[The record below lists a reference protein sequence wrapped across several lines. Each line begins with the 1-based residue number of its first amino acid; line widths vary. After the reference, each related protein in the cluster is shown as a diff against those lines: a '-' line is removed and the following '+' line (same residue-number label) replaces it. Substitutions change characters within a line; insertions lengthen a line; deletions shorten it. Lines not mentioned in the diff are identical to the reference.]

1 MAALTEAAGKA
12 EELKQN
18 LEGAAAATGSVSDSA
33 KQAKES
39 IEEAKN
45 EAENLRDVARNTS
58 YSNFL
63 ESINV
68 IKRGLLGITGI
79 FKKAIAI
86 PKAEREYQL
95 RMEKLRRTLKYVDF
109 GKWHDIDFAK
119 MHLNEL
125 RKFDIAAQASGS
137 TAKNV
142 KALEYSMKK
151 FGGTA
156 QDALRWT
163 KSMQSS
169 LADMEWGGEGGAL
182 GQVAFEYGLD
192 FTGNESQ
199 EDIDEKIANLLDTL
213 PKRQQV
219 RVAQML
225 GIDDANF
232 KRLTDKDANGKL
244 TLKKNQEEGL
254 KEAEK
259 TTSDKNLSSAK
270 KTFEADQ
277 QASIAI
283 EQQNIRYAVD
293 NIGTILS
300 SIQTSA
306 DKAYAENVKKLEDK
320 TFQRYMERAQAQLT
334 LTYAPLEHYISQF
347 ERIIG
352 LLAAILDVVIAIKA
366 FNALGGLGGIGKGA
380 GGLLKRGGAAVLKWG
395 ENLLKWGGGLLGSAA
410 GGATAVGIGMA
421 ASMMLPLKLI
431 NDDVERIEAYRN
443 ASPEEKKKMR
453 EKSSGKLLTKYFDQA
468 DATAKRK
475 AAEGAAKLT
484 ADETAEGINARFNAV
499 YKGVDLAS
507 DLSILFSKNFGFGGT
522 TKAERAL
529 ISERLKKLSPKAAAS
544 LLDDVN
550 ALDKRSVQ
558 NGGRTPRYLMD
569 REQRKILEDRKNG
582 VVLATEEADSALQ
595 TAGQNLS
602 TANAGAAEMIGTTV
616 QNAKKL
622 ETHDSYVFN
631 VKDKNEAMGIY
642 GDIQTAK
649 DNVTPFAPNLG
660 TQNASADADVPDVK

>member
-1 MAALTEAAGKA
+1 MAALTEAARKA

-18 LEGAAAATGSVSDSA
+18 LEGAATATGSVSDSA
-33 KQAKES
+33 KQARDS

-45 EAENLRDVARNTS
+45 EAENLRDIARNTS
-58 YSNFL
+58 YNNFL
-63 ESINV
+63 GSINA
-68 IKRGLLGITGI
+68 IKRGLLGITGFI
-79 FKKAIAI
+79 KKAIAI
-86 PKAEREYQL
+86 PKAEQEYQL
-95 RMEKLRRTLKYVDF
+95 RMQKLRRTLRYVDF

-219 RVAQML
+219 RLAQML

-254 KEAEK
+254 KEAGK
-259 TTSDKNLSSAK
+259 TTSDKNLSSAEK
-270 KTFEADQ
+270 SFEADQ
-277 QASIAI
+277 RARIVI
-283 EQQNIRYAVD
+283 EQQNIKYAVD
-293 NIGTILS
+293 KIGTILS

-306 DKAYAENVKKLEDK
+306 DMAYAENVKKLEDK
-320 TFQRYMERAQAQLT
+320 TFQRYMERAQAQLA

-352 LLAAILDVVIAIKA
+352 LLAAILDVIIAIRA
-366 FNALGGLGGIGKGA
+366 LSALGGLGGIAKGT
-380 GGLLKRGGAAVLKWG
+380 GGS
-395 ENLLKWGGGLLGSAA
+395 LLKWGGSLLGSAA
-410 GGATAVGIGMA
+410 GGAAGVGA
-421 ASMMLPLKLI
+421 ALASAMVVPMVLLDSECKEI
-431 NDDVERIEAYRN
+431 AAYEK

-453 EKSSGKLLTKYFDQA
+453 EAQKKKFFGTGLGGLTKHFDLI
-468 DATAKRK
+468 DEGLRRK
-475 AAEGAAKLT
+475 AAMPT
-484 ADETAEGINARFNAV
+484 ADEIAADINARFNAV
-499 YKGVDLAS
+499 YEGVDMATE
-507 DLSILFSKNFGFGGT
+507 LSVLFDDNSGFGGK
-522 TKAERAL
+522 TKEERAL
-529 ISERLKKLSPKAAAS
+529 ISECLKKLSSEDAAS
-544 LLDDVN
+544 LLDDIN
-550 ALDKRSVQ
+550 ALDRRSVK
-558 NGGRTPRYLMD
+558 NGGRTSRYLMD

-582 VVLATEEADSALQ
+582 VVLATEEADAALQ
-595 TAGQNLS
+595 TASQNLS

-616 QNAKKL
+616 QNVKKL

>member
-45 EAENLRDVARNTS
+45 EAENLREVARNTS
-58 YSNFL
+58 YNNFL
-63 ESINV
+63 GSINA
-68 IKRGLLGITGI
+68 IQRGLLAITGAI
-79 FKKAIAI
+79 KKAIAI
-86 PKAEREYQL
+86 PKAEKEYQL

-163 KSMQSS
+163 KSMQSN

-259 TTSDKNLSSAK
+259 TTSDENLSSAK

-283 EQQNIRYAVD
+283 EQQNIKYAVN

-300 SIQTSA
+300 SILKSA
-306 DKAYAENVKKLEDK
+306 DMAYAENVKKLEDK
-320 TFQRYMERAQAQLT
+320 TFQRYMERAQTQLA

-352 LLAAILDVVIAIKA
+352 LLAAILDVAIAIKA
-366 FNALGGLGGIGKGA
+366 FQALGSLGGIGKGV
-380 GGLLKRGGAAVLKWG
+380 GGLLKRGGAG
-395 ENLLKWGGGLLGSAA
+395 LLKWGGRLLGGAGAGAVSVGAA
-410 GGATAVGIGMA
+410 MA
-421 ASMMLPLKLI
+421 AAMILPMKWL
-431 NDDVERIEAYRN
+431 NDDCKEIEAYRR

-453 EKSSGKLLTKYFDQA
+453 EAQKEKIGGIGLTKYFDQA
-468 DATAKRK
+468 DATEKRK
-475 AAEGAAKLT
+475 AAEAAAQPT
-484 ADETAEGINARFNAV
+484 ANEVAEDINARFNAV
-499 YKGVDLAS
+499 YKGVDVAS
-507 DLSILFSKNFGFGGT
+507 DLTDLFSKDAGFGGT
-522 TKAERAL
+522 TKAARAL
-529 ISERLKKLSPKAAAS
+529 ISERLKKLSPEDAAS

-550 ALDKRSVQ
+550 ALDRRSVK

-569 REQRKILEDRKNG
+569 KEQRKILEDRRNG
-582 VVLATEEADSALQ
+582 VVLATEEADAALQ

-602 TANAGAAEMIGTTV
+602 TANAGAAEMIGQTV